1 MECYIDQAI
10 MKEKVILLIL
20 REIQS
25 LGMINCNKTLREL
38 KERKMDRGLKKS
50 TKEGSLMN

>member
-1 MECYIDQAI
+1 MECYIDQVK
-10 MKEKVILLIL
+10 MMEKVILLIL